1 LEHGRRTPGSRI
13 SALASSEEQPEE
25 PEVALAALDEQ
36 PSFTQHGGGL
46 SDLEI
51 GRELG
56 AALASS
62 DSELIPA

>member
-1 LEHGRRTPGSRI
+1 
-13 SALASSEEQPEE
+13 
-25 PEVALAALDEQ
+25 VALAALDEQ